1 MEKATKTLFLVV
13 LLGCIFAL
21 NTYAAEPEEIY
32 TAEQLNDVRNNLAG
46 SYILM
51 SDIDL
56 SDTVWGEVYAGEYG
70 TSGWEPIGSQASPF
84 RGSFDGN
91 GYTITGLFID
101 KPNVNEVGLFGNTAA
116 SATIE
121 GLRLGDVNVTG
132 KMDVGGLVGLNEG
145 IITNCYVTGSVKG
158 TAEEIGGLVGYHK
171 NAGTITNSYSA
182 CAVEGTHFLGG
193 LIGRNEAPISNSY
206 ATGDVYGILAGTS
219 SAVGGLVGR
228 NADGII
234 NSYAT
239 GNVTGGSNVGG
250 LIGYNWSDM
259 NVEYSYATGA
269 VEGTTKVGGL
279 IGSINVNGT
288 GTVLNSY
295 YNSCT
300 TGQTEDD
307 SGNGEPKTSTE
318 MVQTDTFIDWDFTN
332 TWNINEWE
340 SYPRLKW
347 SSHVPAPPAATA
359 VTVSSASVELTYGGG
374 PTTLTAAV
382 EPVCAIQKVTWSTSN
397 SDVAT
402 VDENGVV
409 TPIGAGEA
417 TITAT
422 PVSGDV
428 VGETAVTVGKK
439 ELTVSGTFT
448 AGDKV
453 YDGSTTAV
461 IDASSLTLSGVVG
474 GDNVELSTSAVFAN
488 KNVAEN
494 ITVNLT
500 SDNSLIGDDAGNYTL
515 SLTGA
520 PISTANIT
528 AMELTVI
535 NAAAQDKVYDGT
547 ADAIIDGAQLSGVV
561 DGDSVTLEDH
571 TVGIFAQATV
581 GTGIG
586 VTTNMTITGDDA
598 DNYTIAQ
605 PGLLTANITA
615 KELTVINAVAQE
627 KVYDRTTD
635 ADIINAEL
643 SGVVDGDSVTLENHT
658 VGTFAQA
665 AIGTGIGVTTNMTIT
680 GDDVE
685 NYTIAQPVLTAD
697 ITTKELTIINAAAQ
711 NKIYDGTDNAVIGG
725 AQLSGVVGSDDVTLG
740 NHTVGTFAQAA
751 IGTGIGV
758 TTNMTITGDD
768 AGNYTI
774 AQPVLA
780 TANITAKE
788 LTVINAE
795 AQDKVY
801 DGTADADII
810 NAELSGVVDG
820 DSVTL
825 ENNDAGTFAQAT
837 VGTGI
842 EVTTNMTIT
851 GDDAGNYTIA
861 QPVLS
866 ADITAKELTIGGTF
880 TAEDKIYDGN
890 TTVVIDDSDLT
901 LTGVVDGDSV
911 VLNAAAAFADANAAD
926 YIVVSLTDASSISG
940 EDSGNYSLSLLGA
953 PTTTADITP
962 PPSDSKA
969 ITDFSLEAFEPDIQA
984 VIDEGAKTITM
995 EVPFGTDVTAL
1006 VPTIEHTGA
1015 DIIPASGVVQDFTNP
1030 VTYEVT
1036 AENNTTAVYTVT
1048 MSVALPSNEACLTNL
1063 VISSGILNPAFV
1075 PDIQAYTADVAN
1087 STADITVTSTA
1098 AHPGASI
1105 EVNMTAVVSG
1115 EASQAIAL
1123 NVGVNTINII
1133 VTAEDGTERIYEVT
1147 VNRAS
1152 SDSDNDDDRDNDD
1165 DNDRN
1170 TSISEPEPTTSSNI
1184 TINVNG
1190 NSITS
1195 AASVDSETG
1204 TVTAVLNESAINN
1217 ALTESQDD
1225 GQGVDTV
1232 DIKIPKTTGANYYVT
1247 ELPATV
1253 LTGNNTTRIEINS
1266 ELGTITLPGNML
1278 GDEGA
1283 YGIDN
1288 VGLSIGT
1295 VDKSA
1300 IDEKVRTQIGD
1311 KPVIEL
1317 KLKSKEGTISWNNPD
1332 APVTVSIPYTPTE
1345 KELSD
1350 PEHITVWYI
1359 DGEGNVIEV
1368 PTGRYN
1374 PVTGMVTFSTTHFSN
1389 YAVVYV
1395 TKTFDDLENAAWG
1408 KKSIEVL
1415 ASKGVMK
1422 GVSEKEFE
1430 PQSNITRADFLYSLI
1445 RTLGVEARFDGNF
1458 DDISKDDYYY
1468 KEIGIAQR
1476 MGITKGTGNNK
1487 FNPEESITRQDMM
1500 VLTERALRMFKR
1512 IEAQGAASDLDKF
1525 ADKSLIADYAVNSVA
1540 SVVKEGLIVG
1550 SGDGVNPLGNTT
1562 RAETAVFLYRIY
1574 NK

>member
-474 GDNVELSTSAVFAN
+474 VDNVELSTSAVFAN

-605 PGLLTANITA
+605 PVLATANITA

-711 NKIYDGTDNAVIGG
+711 DKVYDGTDNAVIGG

-751 IGTGIGV
+751 IGTGIG
-758 TTNMTITGDD
+758 
-768 AGNYTI
+768 
-774 AQPVLA
+774 
-780 TANITAKE
+780 
-788 LTVINAE
+788 
-795 AQDKVY
+795 
-801 DGTADADII
+801 
-810 NAELSGVVDG
+810 
-820 DSVTL
+820 
-825 ENNDAGTFAQAT
+825 
-837 VGTGI
+837 
-842 EVTTNMTIT
+842 VTTNMTIT

-1048 MSVALPSNEACLTNL
+1048 MSVALPSNEARLTNL
-1063 VISSGILNPAFV
+1063 VISSGTLNPAFV

-1123 NVGVNTINII
+1123 NVGANTINIK

-1152 SDSDNDDDRDNDD
+1152 SESSRDRDS
-1165 DNDRN
+1165 DRN
-1170 TSISEPEPTTSSNI
+1170 TSISEPEPTAASNI

-1278 GDEGA
+1278 GNEGA
-1283 YGIDN
+1283 YGTDN

-1300 IDEKVRTQIGD
+1300 INEKVRTQIGD

-1368 PTGRYN
+1368 PTGRYD

-1395 TKTFDDLENAAWG
+1395 TKTFDDLDNAAWG